1 MKDRLRKIIEY
12 EQISYT
18 KFADEIDIQR
28 SGVSHL
34 LSGRNNPSLEV
45 IQKILRRYDYIDP
58 EWLLLGKGTMIKD
71 EKKEIQGNL
80 FSESLITE
88 LDDKPAETPNTIEE
102 KSEADEKLVENNTVS
117 KKFEKN
123 IPEASEALNIKDKK
137 ITKIV
142 IFYSDKTFS
151 DFVPE

>member
-117 KKFEKN
+117 EKFEKN